1 MPFPQSVV
9 EDLLVKCHRR
19 CCLCHRWCGV
29 KMEIDHIEQEA
40 DGGANTADN
49 GLPVCFECHAEAH
62 GYNDRH
68 PRGRKFHPSE
78 LKRHRDQWFE
88 ICATRP
94 EMFIQSTPYAN
105 AGPLEALIEELAFNA
120 VIAQSDQHPDISCA
134 FHDSQ
139 FRRAIEV
146 GALSTLR
153 EDLKILIHETYSS
166 IGRANSFIATKMAG
180 IARSTMGSTAGEQAR
195 NMFIGLRPKIE
206 KTHKALLE
214 FLH

>member
-1 MPFPQSVV
+1 MPFTEKVV

-19 CCLCHRWCGV
+19 CCICHRWCGV
-29 KMEIDHIEQEA
+29 KMEIDHILQEA
-40 DGGANTADN
+40 DGGPSTADN
-49 GLPVCFECHAEAH
+49 AIPVCFECHAEAH
-62 GYNDRH
+62 SYNDRH
-68 PRGRKFHPSE
+68 PRGRKFHPNE

-94 EMFIQSTPYAN
+94 EIFAQPVPYAD

-120 VIAQSDQHPDISCA
+120 VITRSDQHPDISCL

-139 FRRAIEV
+139 FRRAIEI

-153 EDLKILIHETYSS
+153 EDLKSLIHDTYTS
-166 IGRANSFIATKMAG
+166 IGRANSYITAKMEV
-180 IARSTMGSTAGEQAR
+180 IARSTQGSTAGAQAR
-195 NMFIGLRPKIE
+195 DMVIGLRPKIE
-206 KTHKALLE
+206 KAHKALLE